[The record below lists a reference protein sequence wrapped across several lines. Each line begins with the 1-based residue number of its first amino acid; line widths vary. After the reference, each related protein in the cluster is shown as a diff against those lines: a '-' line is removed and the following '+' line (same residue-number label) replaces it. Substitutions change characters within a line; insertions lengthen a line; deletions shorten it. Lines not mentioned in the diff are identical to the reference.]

1 MDAPLQT
8 TSRYYSLLILAVLA
22 GLAGITVFFVE
33 PSITHRLDRLDMRVY
48 YHSSRWVAG
57 GGTLYA
63 DVPSEY
69 PLAANLLFAA
79 CRLVGD
85 HFPGSPGGWAA
96 FSWCWIAAAW
106 LTFVATGHLLAT
118 RISRDSLWLW
128 LTPAALF
135 FAVFRYDI
143 YPAAATVLALLA
155 IRQGRFLRGALW
167 LGAVIALK
175 GYALFL
181 LPAYCVHVLH
191 QRGWR
196 TALLAALTA
205 VAPFALSNLI
215 VLGYGG
221 WDAMLS
227 PFRFHA
233 VRANNGEGS
242 YDALYFLTSF
252 LFAEH
257 PTISGPVPLL
267 LQTGCS
273 LLAAALWPRSFGDLI
288 HSFLI
293 GLVGFISFSLFYS
306 PQFVL
311 WVLPVAC
318 FAASKGIRRAAV
330 AFGWLT
336 FLHCPLTIIYYSK
349 GMTLA
354 AASAKGQLLRLLML
368 RLAIVLTTLI
378 RFTLMA
384 QAGHYFWATRRRPA
398 REPEPIIQV
407 HRLQELAPDARMSME
422 GRTSANPCLSTSPAN
437 N

>member
-8 TSRYYSLLILAVLA
+8 SSRYYSLLTLAAVL
-22 GLAGITVFFVE
+22 GLAGITVFFVV
-33 PSITHRLDRLDMRVY
+33 PSITYRLDRLDMRVY
-48 YHSSRWVAG
+48 YNSSGWVAD

-69 PLAANLLFAA
+69 PLLANLLFAA
-79 CRLVGD
+79 CRVVGD
-85 HFPGSPGGWAA
+85 GFPGSPGGWAA

-106 LTFVATGHLLAT
+106 LTFVATAHMLAT
-118 RISRDSLWLW
+118 RVSRDSLWLW

-155 IRQGRFLRGALW
+155 IRQGHVLRGALW

-181 LPAYCVHVLH
+181 LPAFCVYVL
-191 QRGWR
+191 QNRGWR
-196 TALLAALTA
+196 TVLLAAVAA

-221 WDAMLS
+221 WDAMLA

-233 VRANNGEGS
+233 VRTNNGEGS
-242 YDALYFLTSF
+242 YDAFYFLTAF
-252 LFAEH
+252 PYAEH
-257 PTISGPVPLL
+257 PTITGPVPLL
-267 LQTGCS
+267 LQVGSS
-273 LLAAALWPRSFGDLI
+273 LLGAALWPRSFADLV

-318 FAASKGIRRAAV
+318 FAASRGIRSVAV

-354 AASAKGQLLRLLML
+354 AASVKGQLVRLVML
-368 RLAIVLTTLI
+368 RVVIVLTTFI

-384 QAGHYFWATRRRPA
+384 QACHYFWATRRRRPPA
-398 REPEPIIQV
+398 LEPIVEVQ
-407 HRLQELAPDARMSME
+407 RLQELAPPARMSVE
-422 GRTSANPCLSTSPAN
+422 GRTSANPCLSTLPAN